1 MLGVGWKEKKKK
13 LFPFWRKEGDYN
25 KVIAAFWDT
34 LDTFFLY
41 FEGLP
46 KS

>member
-25 KVIAAFWDT
+25 KVIADGFDSGNKVKITAFI
-34 LDTFFLY
+34 
-41 FEGLP
+41 
-46 KS
+46 S